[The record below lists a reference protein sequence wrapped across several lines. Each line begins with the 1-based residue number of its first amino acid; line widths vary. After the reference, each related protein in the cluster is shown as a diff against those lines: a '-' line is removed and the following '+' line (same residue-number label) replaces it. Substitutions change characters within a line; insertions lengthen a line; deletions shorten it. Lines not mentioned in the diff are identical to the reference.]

1 MKGLRWVGHYNA
13 TFLYKTRGSGKG
25 PGIGWSNVR
34 RKYALES
41 NVCNPAAGFKS
52 KQKIT
57 TAYLLQRKNPVNYSL
72 LIKYF
77 KGRLR
82 SHAVRLRRRLRGDT
96 WLADTDAFSHP
107 SLFFLLKPEKPRGWG
122 SGHLSLLNFIF
133 STTFKK
139 ENLPNSLQILRNVF
153 IKWSY
158 RLFSVK
164 GCSSLKRKFCTSCA
178 YRRTT
183 HAAGLAAHSEVRRL
197 FSLVTQG
204 STQVWGGARALRTW
218 QTWASPW
225 IWLNHYGRLSKLSL
239 RQGIVISPQMKQNK
253 TRKLRIVF
261 FSFLFSFNTSM
272 GMKRLARY

>member
-1 MKGLRWVGHYNA
+1 MAQPVARVPTLSLNFIRLLRWEEKTTRSNRMKFRLAQPPTMKGLRWVGHFNA
-13 TFLYKTRGSGKG
+13 TFPWKTRVSGKG
-25 PGIGWSNVR
+25 PGIGWSRVR
-34 RKYALES
+34 RKYALGS

-72 LIKYF
+72 LIRYI

-82 SHAVRLRRRLRGDT
+82 SRAVRLRRRLRGDT

-107 SLFFLLKPEKPRGWG
+107 SLFFLLKPEKPRDWG
-122 SGHLSLLNFIF
+122 LGHLSLLNFIF

-178 YRRTT
+178 YRRAT
-183 HAAGLAAHSEVRRL
+183 HAAGLAAHSEVRSL
-197 FSLVTQG
+197 FSLVTQS
-204 STQVWGGARALRTW
+204 STQVWGGALRTW
-218 QTWASPW
+218 QT
-225 IWLNHYGRLSKLSL
+225 
-239 RQGIVISPQMKQNK
+239 
-253 TRKLRIVF
+253 
-261 FSFLFSFNTSM
+261 
-272 GMKRLARY
+272 